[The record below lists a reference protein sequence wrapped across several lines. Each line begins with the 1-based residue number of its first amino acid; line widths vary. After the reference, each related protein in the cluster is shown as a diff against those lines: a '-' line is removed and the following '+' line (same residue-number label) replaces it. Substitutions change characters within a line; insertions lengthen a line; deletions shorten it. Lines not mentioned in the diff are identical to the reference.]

1 MSKKRFIWQRRLS
14 AGLSVLLCL
23 SMLPMAAL
31 AEEPDGSED
40 VPQKT
45 VVEKA
50 DTEIIENTTDNDA
63 VVEDAIV
70 ENTVVEND
78 AMESGD
84 DADVDAQDID
94 ALDIDALDIDAD
106 AVDVQT
112 VDVQAVNVQA
122 AAAEHA
128 HPICGSG
135 DTCTDP
141 NHASHK
147 IITDW
152 QPIGSESELW
162 ETKANGH
169 YYLTGNVVFDSD
181 WRCDK
186 SIVLCLNGYS
196 ITFKNKGQNIT
207 SDGIWLASDTNFTI
221 CDCSKN
227 QTGKITGSTC
237 NGVNVSGSKA
247 IFNMYGGKITGNSH
261 KGTNTDS
268 NAYGGGVRVMR
279 ECTFNM
285 YGGEI
290 SGNQSISSWSSYG
303 GGVCVEDK
311 GSIFNMYGGKI
322 TGNTAKNGNDV
333 ALYRYGRMCLSGAP
347 ILGDIYLVH
356 LDIDGIDVGEGGLAE
371 NTTYQINF
379 AGMESPDTVFH
390 CIGTMSEADAGHFPP
405 PSGAKYDQGNPW
417 SAWYNG
423 EQLFFV
429 RESAKHQG
437 GIHPICGDG
446 AACTAPDHAEN
457 HENIAWTPVEYIHTE
472 THGSEEWIEPGNYY
486 LTKDTTLVD
495 NADSRMIVVTG
506 NVKICLNGHTLK
518 YRPRTT
524 ETAGLCRI
532 YLRDDAS
539 FSICDCSKG
548 QTGKIVQISDGG
560 KSYSAL
566 FQCLRNSTLNLFGG
580 EISGGGSSKVPD
592 NTAYPGA
599 VKLYGGTFNM
609 YGGKITNCTANAQSV
624 IDVRSSGASGFDNGK
639 PSVPGVF
646 NMYGGEISGNQMTP
660 YTGQHNTAAIDAT
673 DNKINIYGGKICNNT
688 AVGNGNVAHGI
699 DVKGS
704 ELTISGG
711 EITGNSGYG
720 VWMTN
725 SEAETTL
732 SGGKITGNAKGN
744 LCFAFQRLSNYHSST
759 AVLDENMAPDTNI
772 GITVSPLEDNK
783 TPYTLSEACDTD
795 NSRFFHSDMAG
806 YAVIYDEESKTLQL
820 QKGTALTGTLEIN
833 GAAKFGQELAAT
845 LTGTNNTGTLTYKWY
860 RSGED
865 VPIAIDTDKYTLTA
879 DDIGRTITAMVKSS
893 KELGSMTAVTKV
905 VEKAD
910 GPAAPA
916 AFTLGFALNDDQKTF
931 TATIPEVKNAEYS
944 FDGKQYSAV
953 NTKTD
958 CAPNTEYTGYVR
970 IPETDTQ
977 KASAVTSSTQTAPK
991 LTVAAPV
998 FKPDGATSFRGTQ
1011 TVEIS
1016 CATPGA
1022 SIYYTTDGTTPTSTG
1037 TIYSGAISL
1046 TSTTTIKAIAVKADM
1061 NDSAVAEAT
1070 FTRRSSSGGGSSGGS
1085 SGGGSTSVPGYTVS
1099 ADKTENGAIAVSPKS
1114 ASKGDTV
1121 TITAAPG
1128 KDYELGGIKVI
1139 DQNGREVK
1147 LTDKGG
1153 GKYTFVMPAGK
1164 VTIKADFTAQTA
1176 DSIFADVPADA
1187 YYYEAVKWAADKG
1200 ITGGIGDSL
1209 FAPDQSCTRAQIV
1222 TFLWRAAGS
1231 PEPSALS
1238 DFTDVP
1244 SDKYYARA
1252 VAWAVEN
1259 GITNGTTDTAFSPDD
1274 ICTRAHGVTF
1284 LSRTAKANTASG
1296 NSSFA
1301 DVDANA
1307 YYASAVKWAVDNGI
1321 TNGISSSLFGPDS
1334 SCTRAQ
1340 IVTFIYRCMQ

>member
-1 MSKKRFIWQRRLS
+1 MSKKRTIRRRGLS

-23 SMLPMAAL
+23 SMLPMGAL

-40 VPQKT
+40 AARNT
-45 VVEKA
+45 IVEKA
-50 DTEIIENTTDNDA
+50 DTENIENTTDNDA
-63 VVEDAIV
+63 VVENVIV
-70 ENTVVEND
+70 KDTVVEND
-78 AMESGD
+78 AVASSD
-84 DADVDAQDID
+84 DADID
-94 ALDIDALDIDAD
+94 ALDIDVD
-106 AVDVQT
+106 AVDVQA
-112 VDVQAVNVQA
+112 VDVQAAV
-122 AAAEHA
+122 AEHA

-135 DTCTDP
+135 DACTDP
-141 NHASHK
+141 NHASHEV
-147 IITDW
+147 ITDW
-152 QPIGSESELW
+152 QPIGSESELRAAQ
-162 ETKANGH
+162 ANGH
-169 YYLTGNVVFDSD
+169 YYLTDNVVFDSD
-181 WRCDK
+181 WRCDT
-186 SIVLCLNGYS
+186 SIVLCLNGHS

-237 NGVNVSGSKA
+237 NGVDVYASTA
-247 IFNMYGGKITGNSH
+247 VFNMYGGKITGNNN
-261 KGTNTDS
+261 KTTDLS
-268 NAYGGGVRVMR
+268 AYGGGVRVRR
-279 ECTFNM
+279 EGTFNM

-290 SGNQSISSWSSYG
+290 SGNTCAGRYYSYG

-322 TGNTAKNGNDV
+322 TGNTAGNGNDV
-333 ALYRYGRMCLSGAP
+333 ALYGYGRMCLSGAP

-379 AGMESPDTVFH
+379 AGMESPDMVFH
-390 CIGTMSEADAGHFPP
+390 CIGTMSEADAGHFPA

-446 AACTAPDHAEN
+446 AACTAPDHAEK

-472 THGSEEWIEPGNYY
+472 THGDEEWIEPGNYY
-486 LTKDTTLVD
+486 LTKDTILA
-495 NADSRMIVVTG
+495 NSAYSRKIVVTG
-506 NVKICLNGHTLK
+506 DVKICLNGHTLK

-524 ETAGLCRI
+524 DTAGLYRI
-532 YLRDDAS
+532 YLRDGAS

-548 QTGKIVQISDGG
+548 QNGKIVQISDDG

-580 EISGGGSSKVPD
+580 EISGGGSSEVPT

-609 YGGKITNCTANAQSV
+609 YGGKITNCTTNAQSV
-624 IDVRSSGASGFDNGK
+624 IDVDSSSASGFYKGQPD
-639 PSVPGVF
+639 VPGTF

-660 YTGQHNTAAIDAT
+660 YQGQHNTAAIDAT
-673 DNKINIYGGKICNNT
+673 HSNVNIYGGKICNNT
-688 AVGNGNVAHGI
+688 AAGNGNVAHGI
-699 DVKGS
+699 DVIWS
-704 ELTISGG
+704 DLTISGG

-720 VWMTN
+720 VCMTDN
-725 SEAETTL
+725 EPKTIL
-732 SGGKITGNAKGN
+732 SGGKITGNTKGN
-744 LCFAFQRLSNYHSST
+744 FCFAFQRTSDYVSST
-759 AVLDENMAPDTNI
+759 AVLDKNMAPDTNI
-772 GITVSPLEDNK
+772 GITISPLEDNK
-783 TPYTLSEACDTD
+783 APYTLSEACDTD

-806 YAVIYDEESKTLQL
+806 YAVIYDKETKTLQL

-833 GAAKFGQELAAT
+833 GAAKFGQELTAT
-845 LTGTNNTGTLTYKWY
+845 LTDTNNSGTLTYKWY
-860 RSGED
+860 RSGENA
-865 VPIAIDTDKYTLTA
+865 PIATDTDKYTLTA

-893 KELGSMTAVTKV
+893 KELGSLTAVTKV

-910 GPAAPA
+910 SPAAPA
-916 AFTLGFALNDDQKTF
+916 AFTLGFALNEDEKTF

-1070 FTRRSSSGGGSSGGS
+1070 FTRRSSSGGGGISSAL
-1085 SGGGSTSVPGYTVS
+1085 GYAVS
-1099 ADKTENGAIAVSPKS
+1099 ADKTENGAITVSPKS
-1114 ASKGDTV
+1114 ASRGDTV
-1121 TITAAPG
+1121 TITVTPDKGYTLESLTVLDKDG
-1128 KDYELGGIKVI
+1128 KALA
-1139 DQNGREVK
+1139 

-1153 GKYTFVMPAGK
+1153 GRYTFTMPTGKITVKAVFMDDNTMLNFFTDVHVEDYYYDAVLWAAQEGVTGGTSDTLFAPNAGCTRAQA
-1164 VTIKADFTAQTA
+1164 VTFLWRAAGSPEPKTL
-1176 DSIFADVPADA
+1176 SSFADVPADA
-1187 YYYEAVKWAADKG
+1187 YYAKAVAWAVENGVAKG
-1200 ITGGIGDSL
+1200 VSETA
-1209 FAPDQSCTRAQIV
+1209 FAPDASCTRAQIV
-1222 TFLWRAAGS
+1222 TFLWRAQQS
-1231 PEPSALS
+1231 PASGGENP
-1238 DFTDVP
+1238 FTDVP
-1244 SDKYYARA
+1244 AAAYYYNA
-1252 VAWAVEN
+1252 VLWAVEN
-1259 GITNGTTDTAFSPDD
+1259 DVAKGVSETAFAPDD
-1274 ICTRAHGVTF
+1274 
-1284 LSRTAKANTASG
+1284 N
-1296 NSSFA
+1296 
-1301 DVDANA
+1301 
-1307 YYASAVKWAVDNGI
+1307 
-1321 TNGISSSLFGPDS
+1321 
-1334 SCTRAQ
+1334 CTRAQ
-1340 IVTFIYRCMQ
+1340 IVTMIYRCRK

>member
-23 SMLPMAAL
+23 SMLPVAAL

-40 VPQKT
+40 ALRNT
-45 VVEKA
+45 AVEKA
-50 DTEIIENTTDNDA
+50 DTEIIGNTTDNDA

-70 ENTVVEND
+70 EDTVVDSD
-78 AMESGD
+78 AV
-84 DADVDAQDID
+84 DVDAQDID
-94 ALDIDALDIDAD
+94 AN
-106 AVDVQT
+106 AVDAQV
-112 VDVQAVNVQA
+112 V
-122 AAAEHA
+122 AAEHA

-135 DTCTDP
+135 DACTDP
-141 NHASHK
+141 NHDSHEV
-147 IITDW
+147 ITDW
-152 QPIGSESELW
+152 KPIGSESDLW
-162 ETKANGH
+162 DTQANGH
-169 YYLTGNVVFDSD
+169 YYLTDNVVFDES
-181 WRCDK
+181 WRCDA
-186 SIVLCLNGYS
+186 SIVLCLNGHS
-196 ITFKNKGQNIT
+196 ITFEKKGQNST
-207 SDGIWLASDTNFTI
+207 LDGIWIASDTNFTI
-221 CDCSKN
+221 CDCSKK
-227 QTGKITGSTC
+227 QTGKITGSTR
-237 NGVNVSGSKA
+237 NGVDVYASTA
-247 IFNMYGGKITGNSH
+247 VFNMYGGKITGNNN
-261 KGTNTDS
+261 KTTDF
-268 NAYGGGVRVMR
+268 AYGGGVRVRR
-279 ECTFNM
+279 EGTFNM

-290 SGNQSISSWSSYG
+290 SGNTCNVGSYAYG

-322 TGNTAKNGNDV
+322 TGNTAKNGSDV

-390 CIGTMSEADAGHFPP
+390 CIGTMSKEDAGHFPA

-472 THGSEEWIEPGNYY
+472 THGTEEWIEPGNYY
-486 LTKDTTLVD
+486 LTKDTILA
-495 NADSRMIVVTG
+495 NSAYSRKIVVTG
-506 NVKICLNGHTLK
+506 DVKICLNGHTLK

-524 ETAGLCRI
+524 DTAGLCRI

-548 QTGKIVQISDGG
+548 QNGKIVQISDDG

-580 EISGGGSSKVPD
+580 EISGGGSSEVPD

-609 YGGKITNCTANAQSV
+609 YGGKITNCTTNAQSV
-624 IDVRSSGASGFDNGK
+624 IDVDSSSASGLYKGQPN
-639 PSVPGVF
+639 VPGVF
-646 NMYGGEISGNQMTP
+646 NMYGGEISGNKMTP
-660 YTGQHNTAAIDAT
+660 YKGQHNTAAIDAT
-673 DNKINIYGGKICNNT
+673 YNNVNIYVGKICNNT
-688 AVGNGNVAHGI
+688 AVGNDNVAHGI
-699 DVKGS
+699 DVIWS
-704 ELTISGG
+704 DLTISGG

-725 SEAETTL
+725 KTPATAL
-732 SGGKITGNAKGN
+732 SGGKITGNTKGN
-744 LCFAFQRLSNYHSST
+744 FCFAFQRTSGYVFST

-772 GITVSPLEDNK
+772 GITISPLETDK
-783 TPYTLSEACDTD
+783 APYTLSEACDTD

-806 YAVIYDEESKTLQL
+806 YAVVYDEESKTLQM

-833 GAAKFGQELAAT
+833 GAAKFGQELTTT
-845 LTGTNNTGTLTYKWY
+845 LTDTNNSGTLTYKWY
-860 RSGED
+860 RSGENA
-865 VPIAIDTDKYTLTA
+865 PIATDTDKYTLTA
-879 DDIGRTITAMVKSS
+879 DDIGKTITVIVKSS
-893 KELGSMTAVTKV
+893 AELGSVTAVTTV

-910 GPAAPA
+910 GPAAPD
-916 AFTLGFALNDDQKTF
+916 AFTLGFTLNEDEKTF
-931 TATIPEVKNAEYS
+931 TATIPEVENAEYS

-958 CAPNTEYTGYVR
+958 CTPSTEYTGYVR
-970 IPETDTQ
+970 IPATDTQ

-998 FKPDGATSFRGTQ
+998 FKPDGTTSFRGTQ

-1022 SIYYTTDGTTPTSTG
+1022 SIYYTTDGTMPTSNSTA
-1037 TIYSGAISL
+1037 YNGAISL
-1046 TSTTTIKAIAVKADM
+1046 TSTTTIQAIAVKADM
-1061 NDSAVAEAT
+1061 NDSAVAAVT
-1070 FTRRSSSGGGSSGGS
+1070 FTRRSSSGGG
-1085 SGGGSTSVPGYTVS
+1085 GGGDFSAPSYSVSVDDVKHGTV
-1099 ADKTENGAIAVSPKS
+1099 TVSPKS

-1121 TITAAPG
+1121 TITATPDKGYVLESLTVLDKDG
-1128 KDYELGGIKVI
+1128 KALE
-1139 DQNGREVK
+1139 
-1147 LTDKGG
+1147 LTDKGS
-1153 GKYTFVMPAGK
+1153 GKYTFTMPAGK
-1164 VTIKADFTAQTA
+1164 ITVKAVFMDDNTMLNFFT
-1176 DSIFADVPADA
+1176 DVHAED
-1187 YYYEAVKWAADKG
+1187 YYYDAVLWAAQKG
-1200 ITGGIGDSL
+1200 ITGGMSDTL
-1209 FAPDQSCTRAQIV
+1209 FAPNAACTRAQIV

-1231 PEPSALS
+1231 PKPKALS
-1238 DFTDVP
+1238 SFADVP
-1244 SDKYYARA
+1244 ADAYYAKA

-1259 GITNGTTDTAFSPDD
+1259 GITEGTSDTTFAPGT
-1274 ICTRAHGVTF
+1274 ICTRAQGAALLYRAAGSPAV
-1284 LSRTAKANTASG
+1284 SG
-1296 NSSFA
+1296 SAAFTDVPA
-1301 DVDANA
+1301 DA
-1307 YYASAVKWAVDNGI
+1307 YYADAAAWAEQKGI
-1321 TNGISSSLFGPDS
+1321 TGGIGNGLFGPHNN
-1334 SCTRAQ
+1334 CTRAQ
-1340 IVTFIYRCMQ
+1340 IVTFLYRMYQGK

>member
-1 MSKKRFIWQRRLS
+1 MSKKRTIRRRGLS

-40 VPQKT
+40 AARNT
-45 VVEKA
+45 IVEKA
-50 DTEIIENTTDNDA
+50 DTENIENTTDNDA
-63 VVEDAIV
+63 VVENVIV
-70 ENTVVEND
+70 KDTVVEND
-78 AMESGD
+78 AVASSD

-94 ALDIDALDIDAD
+94 VQNIDVDA
-106 AVDVQT
+106 

-122 AAAEHA
+122 AVAEHA

-135 DTCTDP
+135 DACTDP
-141 NHASHK
+141 NHASHEV
-147 IITDW
+147 ITDW
-152 QPIGSESELW
+152 LPISSESELSK
-162 ETKANGH
+162 TTANGH
-169 YYLTGNVVFDSD
+169 YYLTDNIVFNRY
-181 WRCDK
+181 WWCRN
-186 SIVLCLNGYS
+186 SIVLCLNGHS
-196 ITFKNKGQNIT
+196 IIFQKASTA
-207 SDGIWLASDTNFTI
+207 SDDGISIGSDTNFTI
-221 CDCSKN
+221 CDCSEN
-227 QTGKITGSTC
+227 QTGTITGSTQ
-237 NGVNVSGSKA
+237 NGVKVSGENS
-247 IFNMYGGKITGNSH
+247 IFNMYGGKITGNSNNA
-261 KGTNTDS
+261 GTDD
-268 NAYGGGVRVMR
+268 AYGGGVRVTYGS
-279 ECTFNM
+279 TFNM

-290 SGNQSISSWSSYG
+290 SGNQSISSWYSYG
-303 GGVCVEDK
+303 GGVYVDYK
-311 GSIFNMYGGKI
+311 DSIFNMYGGAV
-322 TGNTAKNGNDV
+322 TGNTAKTGGGIAVRDNATVTIG
-333 ALYRYGRMCLSGAP
+333 GAP
-347 ILGDIYLVH
+347 IIRDNIGTGTIIPAPDIY
-356 LDIDGIDVGEGGLAE
+356 ITGSCFNANGLTGD
-371 NTTYQINF
+371 NKYQI
-379 AGMESPDTVFH
+379 TVEEMNSTDRRGV
-390 CIGTMSEADAGHFPP
+390 CVGTMSEEDSTHFIATKH
-405 PSGAKYDQGNPW
+405 SELDENDPW
-417 SAWYNG
+417 IPWYNG

-446 AACTAPDHAEN
+446 ADCTAPDHVAK
-457 HENIAWTPVEYIHTE
+457 HKNIAWTPVEYIHAE
-472 THGSEEWIEPGNYY
+472 PRDGKLWIEPGNYY
-486 LTKDTTLVD
+486 LTKDTILVD
-495 NADSRMIVVTG
+495 NAYSKKVIVTG
-506 NVKICLNGHTLK
+506 DVKICLNGHTLK

-580 EISGGGSSKVPD
+580 EISGGGSSKVLD

-624 IDVRSSGASGFDNGK
+624 IDVDSSSASGLYKGHPN
-639 PSVPGVF
+639 VPGVF

-673 DNKINIYGGKICNNT
+673 RNKVNIYGGKICNNT
-688 AVGNGNVAHGI
+688 AVGNGNVAHGV
-699 DVKGS
+699 DVIWS
-704 ELTISGG
+704 DLTISGG

-725 SEAETTL
+725 KTPATAL
-732 SGGKITGNAKGN
+732 SGGKITGNTKGN
-744 LCFAFQRLSNYHSST
+744 FCFAFQRTSGYVSST

-772 GITVSPLEDNK
+772 GITISPLETDK
-783 TPYTLSEACDTD
+783 ASYTLSEACDTD

-833 GAAKFGQELAAT
+833 GAAKFGQELTAA

-865 VPIAIDTDKYTLTA
+865 VPIATDTDKYTLTA

-905 VEKAD
+905 VEKAN

-1070 FTRRSSSGGGSSGGS
+1070 FTRRSSFGGGGGGGGGGSVSIPDTKIPTGIYEHG
-1085 SGGGSTSVPGYTVS
+1085 TVTVS
-1099 ADKTENGAIAVSPKS
+1099 PES

-1121 TITAAPG
+1121 TITATPDKGYTLESLTVLDKDG
-1128 KDYELGGIKVI
+1128 KALA
-1139 DQNGREVK
+1139 

-1153 GKYTFVMPAGK
+1153 GRYTFTMPAGEITVK
-1164 VTIKADFTAQTA
+1164 AVFMDDNTMLNFFTDVHAEDYYYDAVLWAAQEGVTGGTSDTLFAPNAGCTRAQAVTFLWRAAGSPEPKSADLPFT
-1176 DSIFADVPADA
+1176 DVPADA
-1187 YYYEAVKWAADKG
+1187 YYAKAVAWAVENGVAKG
-1200 ITGGIGDSL
+1200 VSETA
-1209 FAPDQSCTRAQIV
+1209 FAPDAGCTRAQIV
-1222 TFLWRAAGS
+1222 TFLWRAQQS
-1231 PEPSALS
+1231 PASGGENPFA
-1238 DFTDVP
+1238 DVP
-1244 SDKYYARA
+1244 ADAYYYNA
-1252 VAWAVEN
+1252 VLWAVEN
-1259 GITNGTTDTAFSPDD
+1259 GAAKGVSETAFAP
-1274 ICTRAHGVTF
+1274 
-1284 LSRTAKANTASG
+1284 N
-1296 NSSFA
+1296 
-1301 DVDANA
+1301 
-1307 YYASAVKWAVDNGI
+1307 DN
-1321 TNGISSSLFGPDS
+1321 
-1334 SCTRAQ
+1334 CTRAQ
-1340 IVTFIYRCMQ
+1340 IVTLIYRCRK

>member
-1 MSKKRFIWQRRLS
+1 MNKKRTIRRRGLS

-23 SMLPMAAL
+23 SMLPMGAL

-40 VPQKT
+40 AARNT
-45 VVEKA
+45 IVEKA
-50 DTEIIENTTDNDA
+50 DTENIENTTDNNA
-63 VVEDAIV
+63 VIEDVIVED
-70 ENTVVEND
+70 TVVESD
-78 AMESGD
+78 AVESSD
-84 DADVDAQDID
+84 DADVN
-94 ALDIDALDIDAD
+94 ALDSDAD
-106 AVDVQT
+106 AVDVQA
-112 VDVQAVNVQA
+112 AV
-122 AAAEHA
+122 AEHA

-135 DTCTDP
+135 DACTDP
-141 NHASHK
+141 NHASHE

-152 QPIGSESELW
+152 KPIGSESELRAAQ
-162 ETKANGH
+162 ANGH
-169 YYLTGNVVFDSD
+169 YYLTANIIFNRY
-181 WRCDK
+181 WRCSN
-186 SIVLCLNGYS
+186 SIVLCLNGHS
-196 ITFKNKGQNIT
+196 ITFQKAST
-207 SDGIWLASDTNFTI
+207 ASDDGISIGSNTNFTI
-221 CDCSKN
+221 CDCSEN
-227 QTGKITGSTC
+227 QTGTITGSTQ
-237 NGVNVSGSKA
+237 NGVKVSGGNS
-247 IFNMYGGKITGNSH
+247 IFNMYGGKITGNRNDAG
-261 KGTNTDS
+261 KED
-268 NAYGGGVRVMR
+268 AYGGGVRVTYGS
-279 ECTFNM
+279 TFNM

-290 SGNQSISSWSSYG
+290 SGNQSISSWYSYG

-322 TGNTAKNGNDV
+322 TGNTAKNGSDV

-390 CIGTMSEADAGHFPP
+390 CIGTMSKENAGHFPP
-405 PSGAKYDQGNPW
+405 PSGAKYDHGNPW

-423 EQLFFV
+423 EHLFFV

-472 THGSEEWIEPGNYY
+472 THGDEEWIEPGNYY
-486 LTKDTTLVD
+486 LTKDTILA
-495 NADSRMIVVTG
+495 NSAYSRKIVVTG
-506 NVKICLNGHTLK
+506 DVKICLNGHTLK

-524 ETAGLCRI
+524 DTAGLYRI

-548 QTGKIVQISDGG
+548 QNGKIVQISDDG

-624 IDVRSSGASGFDNGK
+624 IDVDSASASGLYKGQPN
-639 PSVPGVF
+639 VPGVF
-646 NMYGGEISGNQMTP
+646 NMYGGEISGNKMTP
-660 YTGQHNTAAIDAT
+660 YKGQHNTAAIDAT
-673 DNKINIYGGKICNNT
+673 YNNVNIYGGKICNNT
-688 AVGNGNVAHGI
+688 AVGNDNVAHGI
-699 DVKGS
+699 DVIWS
-704 ELTISGG
+704 NLTIGGG

-725 SEAETTL
+725 KTPATAL
-732 SGGKITGNAKGN
+732 SGGKITGNTKGN
-744 LCFAFQRLSNYHSST
+744 FCFAFQRTSGYVSST

-772 GITVSPLEDNK
+772 GITISPLETDK
-783 TPYTLSEACDTD
+783 ASYTLSEACDTD
-795 NSRFFHSDMAG
+795 NSRFFYSDMAG
-806 YAVIYDEESKTLQL
+806 YAVVYDEKSKTLQL

-833 GAAKFGQELAAT
+833 GAAKFGQELT
-845 LTGTNNTGTLTYKWY
+845 VMLSGTNNSGTLTYKWY
-860 RSGED
+860 RSGENA
-865 VPIAIDTDKYTLTA
+865 PIATDTDKYTLTA
-879 DDIGRTITAMVKSS
+879 VDIGKTITVIVKSS
-893 KELGSMTAVTKV
+893 AELGSVTAVTTV

-916 AFTLGFALNDDQKTF
+916 AFTLGFTLNEDEKTF
-931 TATIPEVKNAEYS
+931 TATIPEVENAEYS

-970 IPETDTQ
+970 IPGTDTQ

-1011 TVEIS
+1011 MVEIY

-1070 FTRRSSSGGGSSGGS
+1070 FTRRSSSGGGGGGG
-1085 SGGGSTSVPGYTVS
+1085 GGGSVSIPDTKIPTGIYEHGTV
-1099 ADKTENGAIAVSPKS
+1099 TVSPKS

-1121 TITAAPG
+1121 TITATPDKGYTLESLTVLDKDG
-1128 KDYELGGIKVI
+1128 KALA
-1139 DQNGREVK
+1139 

-1153 GKYTFVMPAGK
+1153 GRYTFVMPAGK
-1164 VTIKADFTAQTA
+1164 ITVKAVFMDDNTMLNFFT
-1176 DSIFADVPADA
+1176 DVHAED
-1187 YYYEAVKWAADKG
+1187 YYYDAVLWAAQKG
-1200 ITGGIGDSL
+1200 ITGGMSDTL
-1209 FAPDQSCTRAQIV
+1209 FAPNAACTRAQIV

-1231 PEPSALS
+1231 PEPKQLS
-1238 DFTDVP
+1238 TFGDVP
-1244 SDKYYARA
+1244 ADAYYAKA

-1259 GITNGTTDTAFSPDD
+1259 GITDGTSDTTFAPGT

-1284 LSRTAKANTASG
+1284 LSRAAKANTTSG
-1296 NSSFA
+1296 NSNFA

-1340 IVTFIYRCMQ
+1340 IVTFLYRMYQGK

>member
-1 MSKKRFIWQRRLS
+1 MSKKQMIRRRGLS

-23 SMLPMAAL
+23 SMLPVAAL

-40 VPQKT
+40 ALRNT
-45 VVEKA
+45 AVEKV

-70 ENTVVEND
+70 EDTVVDSD
-78 AMESGD
+78 AV
-84 DADVDAQDID
+84 DVDAQDID
-94 ALDIDALDIDAD
+94 AD
-106 AVDVQT
+106 AVDA
-112 VDVQAVNVQA
+112 QAV
-122 AAAEHA
+122 AAEHA

-135 DTCTDP
+135 DACTDP
-141 NHASHK
+141 NHDSHEV
-147 IITDW
+147 ITDW
-152 QPIGSESELW
+152 KPIGSESDLW
-162 ETKANGH
+162 DTQANGH
-169 YYLTGNVVFDSD
+169 YYLTDNVVFDES
-181 WRCDK
+181 WRCDA
-186 SIVLCLNGYS
+186 SIVLCLNGHS
-196 ITFKNKGQNIT
+196 ITFEKKGQNST
-207 SDGIWLASDTNFTI
+207 LDGIWIASDTNFTI
-221 CDCSKN
+221 CDCSKK
-227 QTGKITGSTC
+227 QTGKITGSTR
-237 NGVNVSGSKA
+237 NGVDVYASTA
-247 IFNMYGGKITGNSH
+247 VFNMYGGKITGNNN
-261 KGTNTDS
+261 KTTDF
-268 NAYGGGVRVMR
+268 AYGGGVRVRR
-279 ECTFNM
+279 EGTFNM

-290 SGNQSISSWSSYG
+290 SGNTCNVGSYAYG

-322 TGNTAKNGNDV
+322 TGNTAKNGSDV

-390 CIGTMSEADAGHFPP
+390 CIGTMSKEDAGHFPA

-472 THGSEEWIEPGNYY
+472 THGTEEWIEPGNYY
-486 LTKDTTLVD
+486 LTKDTILA
-495 NADSRMIVVTG
+495 NSAYSRKIVVTG
-506 NVKICLNGHTLK
+506 DVKICLNGHTLK

-524 ETAGLCRI
+524 DTAGLCRI

-548 QTGKIVQISDGG
+548 QNGKIVQISDDG

-580 EISGGGSSKVPD
+580 EISGGGSSEVPD

-609 YGGKITNCTANAQSV
+609 YGGKITNCTTNAQSV
-624 IDVRSSGASGFDNGK
+624 IDVDSSSASGLYKGQPN
-639 PSVPGVF
+639 VPGVF
-646 NMYGGEISGNQMTP
+646 NMYGGEISGNKMTP
-660 YTGQHNTAAIDAT
+660 YKGQHNTAAIDAT
-673 DNKINIYGGKICNNT
+673 YNNVNIYGGKICNNT
-688 AVGNGNVAHGI
+688 AVGNDNVAHGI
-699 DVKGS
+699 DVIWS
-704 ELTISGG
+704 DLTISGG

-725 SEAETTL
+725 KTPATAL
-732 SGGKITGNAKGN
+732 SGGKITGNTKGN
-744 LCFAFQRLSNYHSST
+744 FCFAFQRTSGYVFST

-772 GITVSPLEDNK
+772 GITISPLETDK
-783 TPYTLSEACDTD
+783 APYTLSEACDTD

-806 YAVIYDEESKTLQL
+806 YAVVYDEESKTLQM

-833 GAAKFGQELAAT
+833 GAAKFGQELTAT
-845 LTGTNNTGTLTYKWY
+845 LTDTNNSGTLTYKWY
-860 RSGED
+860 RSGENA
-865 VPIAIDTDKYTLTA
+865 PIATDTDKYTLTA
-879 DDIGRTITAMVKSS
+879 DDIGKTITVVVKSS
-893 KELGSMTAVTKV
+893 AELGSMTAVTKV

-916 AFTLGFALNDDQKTF
+916 AFTLGFALNEDQKTF
-931 TATIPEVKNAEYS
+931 TATIPEVENAEYS

-970 IPETDTQ
+970 IPGTDTQ

-991 LTVAAPV
+991 LTVVAPV
-998 FKPDGATSFRGTQ
+998 FKPDGTTSFRGTQ

-1022 SIYYTTDGTTPTSTG
+1022 SIYYTTDGTMPTSSG
-1037 TIYSGAISL
+1037 TAYSGAISL

-1061 NDSAVAEAT
+1061 NDSAVAAVT
-1070 FTRRSSSGGGSSGGS
+1070 FTRRSSSGGG
-1085 SGGGSTSVPGYTVS
+1085 GGGGFSAPSYSVSV
-1099 ADKTENGAIAVSPKS
+1099 DDVKHGAVTVSPKS
-1114 ASKGDTV
+1114 ASKGDSV
-1121 TITAAPG
+1121 TITAAPNKG
-1128 KDYELGGIKVI
+1128 YELSGIKVI

-1147 LTDKGG
+1147 LTDKGS
-1153 GKYTFVMPAGK
+1153 GKYTFTMPVGK
-1164 VTIKADFTAQTA
+1164 VTIKADFTAQTV
-1176 DSIFADVPADA
+1176 DSVFADVSADA

-1209 FAPDQSCTRAQIV
+1209 FAPNQSCTRAQIV

-1231 PEPSALS
+1231 PEPKQLS
-1238 DFTDVP
+1238 TFGDVP
-1244 SDKYYARA
+1244 ADAYYAKA

-1259 GITNGTTDTAFSPDD
+1259 GITDGTSDTTFAPGT
-1274 ICTRAHGVTF
+1274 ICTRAQGAALLYRAAGSPAV
-1284 LSRTAKANTASG
+1284 SG
-1296 NSSFA
+1296 SAAFTDVPA
-1301 DVDANA
+1301 DA
-1307 YYASAVKWAVDNGI
+1307 YYADAAAWAEQKGI
-1321 TNGISSSLFGPDS
+1321 TGGIGNGLFGPHNN
-1334 SCTRAQ
+1334 CTRAQ
-1340 IVTFIYRCMQ
+1340 IVTFLYRMYQGK

>member
-1 MSKKRFIWQRRLS
+1 MSKKRTIRRRGLS

-23 SMLPMAAL
+23 SMLPMGAL

-40 VPQKT
+40 AARNT
-45 VVEKA
+45 IVEKA
-50 DTEIIENTTDNDA
+50 DTENIENTTDNDA
-63 VVEDAIV
+63 VVENVIV
-70 ENTVVEND
+70 KDTVVEND
-78 AMESGD
+78 AVASSD
-84 DADVDAQDID
+84 DADID
-94 ALDIDALDIDAD
+94 ALDIDVD
-106 AVDVQT
+106 AVDVQA
-112 VDVQAVNVQA
+112 VDVQAAV
-122 AAAEHA
+122 AEHA

-135 DTCTDP
+135 DACTDP
-141 NHASHK
+141 NHASHEV
-147 IITDW
+147 ITDW
-152 QPIGSESELW
+152 QPIGSESELRAAQ
-162 ETKANGH
+162 ANGH
-169 YYLTGNVVFDSD
+169 YYLTDNVVFDSD
-181 WRCDK
+181 WRCDT
-186 SIVLCLNGYS
+186 SIVLCLNGHS

-237 NGVNVSGSKA
+237 NGVDVYASTA
-247 IFNMYGGKITGNSH
+247 VFNMYGGKITGNNN
-261 KGTNTDS
+261 KTTDLS
-268 NAYGGGVRVMR
+268 AYGGGVRVRR
-279 ECTFNM
+279 EGTFNM

-290 SGNQSISSWSSYG
+290 SGNTCAGRYYSYG

-322 TGNTAKNGNDV
+322 TGNTAGNGNDV
-333 ALYRYGRMCLSGAP
+333 ALYGYGRMCLSGAP

-379 AGMESPDTVFH
+379 AGMESPDMVFH
-390 CIGTMSEADAGHFPP
+390 CIGTMSEADAGHFPA

-446 AACTAPDHAEN
+446 AACTAPDHAEK

-472 THGSEEWIEPGNYY
+472 THGDEEWIEPGNYY
-486 LTKDTTLVD
+486 LTKDTILA
-495 NADSRMIVVTG
+495 NSAYSRKIVVTG
-506 NVKICLNGHTLK
+506 DVKICLNGHTLK

-524 ETAGLCRI
+524 DTAGLYRI
-532 YLRDDAS
+532 YLRDGAS

-548 QTGKIVQISDGG
+548 QNGKIVQISDDG

-580 EISGGGSSKVPD
+580 EISGGGSSEVPT

-609 YGGKITNCTANAQSV
+609 YGGKITNCTTNAQSV
-624 IDVRSSGASGFDNGK
+624 IDVDSSSASGFYKGQPD
-639 PSVPGVF
+639 VPGTF

-660 YTGQHNTAAIDAT
+660 YQGQHNTAAIDAT
-673 DNKINIYGGKICNNT
+673 HSNVNIYGGKICNNT
-688 AVGNGNVAHGI
+688 AAGNGNVAHGI
-699 DVKGS
+699 DVIWS
-704 ELTISGG
+704 DLTISGG

-720 VWMTN
+720 VCMTDN
-725 SEAETTL
+725 EPKTIL
-732 SGGKITGNAKGN
+732 SGGKITGNTKGN
-744 LCFAFQRLSNYHSST
+744 FCFAFQRTSDYVSST
-759 AVLDENMAPDTNI
+759 AVLDKNMAPDTNI
-772 GITVSPLEDNK
+772 GITISPLEDNK
-783 TPYTLSEACDTD
+783 APYTLSEACDTD

-806 YAVIYDEESKTLQL
+806 YAVIYDKETKTLQL

-833 GAAKFGQELAAT
+833 GAAKFGQELTAT
-845 LTGTNNTGTLTYKWY
+845 LTDTNNSGTLTYKWY
-860 RSGED
+860 RSGENA
-865 VPIAIDTDKYTLTA
+865 PIATDTDKYTLTA

-893 KELGSMTAVTKV
+893 KELGSVTAVTKV

-910 GPAAPA
+910 SPAAPA
-916 AFTLGFALNDDQKTF
+916 AFTLGFALNEDEKTF

-1070 FTRRSSSGGGSSGGS
+1070 FTRRSSSGGGGISSAL
-1085 SGGGSTSVPGYTVS
+1085 GYAVS
-1099 ADKTENGAIAVSPKS
+1099 ADKTENGAITVSPKS
-1114 ASKGDTV
+1114 ASRGDTV
-1121 TITAAPG
+1121 TITVTPDKGYTLESLTVLDKDG
-1128 KDYELGGIKVI
+1128 KALA
-1139 DQNGREVK
+1139 

-1153 GKYTFVMPAGK
+1153 GRYTFVMPAGK
-1164 VTIKADFTAQTA
+1164 ITVKAVFMDDNTMLNFFTDVHAEDYYYDAVLWAAQEGVTGGTSDTLFAPNAGCTRAQAVTFLWRA
-1176 DSIFADVPADA
+1176 AGSPEPKTLSSFADVPADA
-1187 YYYEAVKWAADKG
+1187 YYAKAVAWAVENGVAKG
-1200 ITGGIGDSL
+1200 VSETA
-1209 FAPDQSCTRAQIV
+1209 FAPDASCTRAQIV
-1222 TFLWRAAGS
+1222 TFLWRAQQS
-1231 PEPSALS
+1231 PASGGENPFADVSA
-1238 DFTDVP
+1238 DA
-1244 SDKYYARA
+1244 YYYNA
-1252 VAWAVEN
+1252 VLWAVEN
-1259 GITNGTTDTAFSPDD
+1259 DVAKGVSETAFAP
-1274 ICTRAHGVTF
+1274 
-1284 LSRTAKANTASG
+1284 N
-1296 NSSFA
+1296 
-1301 DVDANA
+1301 
-1307 YYASAVKWAVDNGI
+1307 DN
-1321 TNGISSSLFGPDS
+1321 
-1334 SCTRAQ
+1334 CTRAQ
-1340 IVTFIYRCMQ
+1340 IVTMIYRCRK

>member
-1 MSKKRFIWQRRLS
+1 MNKKRTIRRRGLS

-23 SMLPMAAL
+23 SMLPMGAL

-40 VPQKT
+40 AARNT
-45 VVEKA
+45 IVEKA
-50 DTEIIENTTDNDA
+50 DTENIENTTDNNA
-63 VVEDAIV
+63 VIEDVIVED
-70 ENTVVEND
+70 TVVESD
-78 AMESGD
+78 AVESSD
-84 DADVDAQDID
+84 DADVN
-94 ALDIDALDIDAD
+94 ALDSDAD
-106 AVDVQT
+106 AVDVQA
-112 VDVQAVNVQA
+112 AV
-122 AAAEHA
+122 AEHA

-135 DTCTDP
+135 DACTDP
-141 NHASHK
+141 NHASHE

-152 QPIGSESELW
+152 KPIGSESELRAAQ
-162 ETKANGH
+162 ANGH
-169 YYLTGNVVFDSD
+169 YYLTANIIFNRY
-181 WRCDK
+181 WRCSN
-186 SIVLCLNGYS
+186 SIVLCLNGHS
-196 ITFKNKGQNIT
+196 ITFQKAST
-207 SDGIWLASDTNFTI
+207 ASDDGISIGSNTNFTI
-221 CDCSKN
+221 CDCSEN
-227 QTGKITGSTC
+227 QTGTITGSTQ
-237 NGVNVSGSKA
+237 NGVKVSGGNS
-247 IFNMYGGKITGNSH
+247 IFNMYGGKITGNRNDAG
-261 KGTNTDS
+261 KED
-268 NAYGGGVRVMR
+268 AYGGGVRVTYGS
-279 ECTFNM
+279 TFNM

-290 SGNQSISSWSSYG
+290 SGNQSISSWYSYG

-322 TGNTAKNGNDV
+322 TGNTAKNGSDV

-390 CIGTMSEADAGHFPP
+390 CIGTMSKENAGHFPP
-405 PSGAKYDQGNPW
+405 PSGAKYDHGNPW

-423 EQLFFV
+423 EHLFFV

-472 THGSEEWIEPGNYY
+472 THGDEEWIEPGNYY
-486 LTKDTTLVD
+486 LTKDTILA
-495 NADSRMIVVTG
+495 NSAYSRKIVVTG
-506 NVKICLNGHTLK
+506 DVKICLNGHTLK

-524 ETAGLCRI
+524 DTAGLYRI

-548 QTGKIVQISDGG
+548 QNGKIVQISDDG

-624 IDVRSSGASGFDNGK
+624 IDVDSASASGLYKGQPN
-639 PSVPGVF
+639 VPGVF
-646 NMYGGEISGNQMTP
+646 NMYGGEISGNKMTP
-660 YTGQHNTAAIDAT
+660 YKGQHNTAAIDAT
-673 DNKINIYGGKICNNT
+673 YNNVNIYGGKICNNT
-688 AVGNGNVAHGI
+688 AVGNDNVAHGI
-699 DVKGS
+699 DVIWS
-704 ELTISGG
+704 NLTIGGG

-725 SEAETTL
+725 KTPATAL
-732 SGGKITGNAKGN
+732 SGGKITGNTKGN
-744 LCFAFQRLSNYHSST
+744 FCFAFQRTSGYVSST

-772 GITVSPLEDNK
+772 GITISPLETDK
-783 TPYTLSEACDTD
+783 ASYTLSEACDTD
-795 NSRFFHSDMAG
+795 NSRFFYSDMAG
-806 YAVIYDEESKTLQL
+806 YAVVYDEKSKTLQL

-833 GAAKFGQELAAT
+833 GAAKFGQELT
-845 LTGTNNTGTLTYKWY
+845 VMLSGTNNSGTLTYKWY
-860 RSGED
+860 RSGENA
-865 VPIAIDTDKYTLTA
+865 PIATDTDKYTLTA
-879 DDIGRTITAMVKSS
+879 VDIGKTITVIVKSS
-893 KELGSMTAVTKV
+893 AELGSVTAVTTV

-916 AFTLGFALNDDQKTF
+916 AFTLGVTLNEDEKTF
-931 TATIPEVKNAEYS
+931 TATIPEVENAEYS

-970 IPETDTQ
+970 IPGTDTQ

-1011 TVEIS
+1011 MVEIY

-1070 FTRRSSSGGGSSGGS
+1070 FTRRSSSGGGGGGG
-1085 SGGGSTSVPGYTVS
+1085 GGGSVSIPDTKIPTGIYEHGTV
-1099 ADKTENGAIAVSPKS
+1099 TVSPKS

-1121 TITAAPG
+1121 TITATPDKGYTLESLTVLDKDG
-1128 KDYELGGIKVI
+1128 KALA
-1139 DQNGREVK
+1139 

-1153 GKYTFVMPAGK
+1153 GRYTFVMPAGK
-1164 VTIKADFTAQTA
+1164 ITVKAVFMDDNTMLNFFTDVHAEDYYYDAVLWAAQEGVTGGTSDTLFAPNAGCTRAQAVTFLWRAAGSPEPKSADLPFT
-1176 DSIFADVPADA
+1176 DVPADA
-1187 YYYEAVKWAADKG
+1187 YYAKAVAWAVENDVAKG
-1200 ITGGIGDSL
+1200 VSETA
-1209 FAPDQSCTRAQIV
+1209 FAPDTSCTRAQIV
-1222 TFLWRAAGS
+1222 TFLWRAQQS
-1231 PEPSALS
+1231 PASGGENPFA
-1238 DFTDVP
+1238 DVP
-1244 SDKYYARA
+1244 AAAYYYNA
-1252 VAWAVEN
+1252 VLWAVEN
-1259 GITNGTTDTAFSPDD
+1259 DVAKGVSETAFAP
-1274 ICTRAHGVTF
+1274 
-1284 LSRTAKANTASG
+1284 N
-1296 NSSFA
+1296 
-1301 DVDANA
+1301 
-1307 YYASAVKWAVDNGI
+1307 DN
-1321 TNGISSSLFGPDS
+1321 
-1334 SCTRAQ
+1334 CTRAQ
-1340 IVTFIYRCMQ
+1340 IVTLIYRCKK

>member
-23 SMLPMAAL
+23 SMLPVAAL

-40 VPQKT
+40 ALRNT
-45 VVEKA
+45 AVEKA
-50 DTEIIENTTDNDA
+50 DTEIIGNTTDNDA

-70 ENTVVEND
+70 EDTVVDSD
-78 AMESGD
+78 AV
-84 DADVDAQDID
+84 DVDAQDID
-94 ALDIDALDIDAD
+94 AD
-106 AVDVQT
+106 AVDA
-112 VDVQAVNVQA
+112 QAV
-122 AAAEHA
+122 AAEHA

-135 DTCTDP
+135 DACTDP
-141 NHASHK
+141 NHDSHEV
-147 IITDW
+147 ITDW
-152 QPIGSESELW
+152 KPIGSESDLW
-162 ETKANGH
+162 DTQANGH
-169 YYLTGNVVFDSD
+169 YYLTDNVVFDES
-181 WRCDK
+181 WRCDA
-186 SIVLCLNGYS
+186 SIVLCLNGHS
-196 ITFKNKGQNIT
+196 ITFEKKGQNST
-207 SDGIWLASDTNFTI
+207 LDGIWIASDTNFTI
-221 CDCSKN
+221 CDCSKK
-227 QTGKITGSTC
+227 QTGKITGSTR
-237 NGVNVSGSKA
+237 NGVDVYASTA
-247 IFNMYGGKITGNSH
+247 VFNMYGGKITGNNN
-261 KGTNTDS
+261 KTTDF
-268 NAYGGGVRVMR
+268 AYGGGVRVRR
-279 ECTFNM
+279 EGTFNM

-290 SGNQSISSWSSYG
+290 SGNTCNVGSYAYG

-322 TGNTAKNGNDV
+322 TGNTAKNGSDV

-390 CIGTMSEADAGHFPP
+390 CIGTMSKEDAGHFPA

-472 THGSEEWIEPGNYY
+472 THGTEEWIEPGNYY
-486 LTKDTTLVD
+486 LTKDTILA
-495 NADSRMIVVTG
+495 NSAYSRKIVVTG
-506 NVKICLNGHTLK
+506 DVKICLNGHTLK

-524 ETAGLCRI
+524 DTAGLCRI

-548 QTGKIVQISDGG
+548 QNGKIVQISDDG

-580 EISGGGSSKVPD
+580 EISGGGSSEVPD

-609 YGGKITNCTANAQSV
+609 YGGKITNCTTNAQSV
-624 IDVRSSGASGFDNGK
+624 IDVDSSSASGLYKGQPN
-639 PSVPGVF
+639 VPGVF
-646 NMYGGEISGNQMTP
+646 NMYGGEISGNKMTP
-660 YTGQHNTAAIDAT
+660 YKGQHNTAAIDAT
-673 DNKINIYGGKICNNT
+673 YNNVNIYGGKICNNT
-688 AVGNGNVAHGI
+688 AVGNDNVAHGI
-699 DVKGS
+699 DVIWS
-704 ELTISGG
+704 DLTISGG

-725 SEAETTL
+725 KTPATAL
-732 SGGKITGNAKGN
+732 SGGKITGNTKGN
-744 LCFAFQRLSNYHSST
+744 FCFAFQRTSGYVFST

-772 GITVSPLEDNK
+772 GITISPLETDK
-783 TPYTLSEACDTD
+783 APYTLSEACDTD

-806 YAVIYDEESKTLQL
+806 YAVVYDEESKTLQI

-833 GAAKFGQELAAT
+833 GAAKFGQELTTT
-845 LTGTNNTGTLTYKWY
+845 LTDTNNSGTLTYKWY
-860 RSGED
+860 RSGENA
-865 VPIAIDTDKYTLTA
+865 PIATDTDKYTLTA
-879 DDIGRTITAMVKSS
+879 DDIGKTITVIVKSS
-893 KELGSMTAVTKV
+893 AELGSVTAVTTV

-910 GPAAPA
+910 GPAAPD
-916 AFTLGFALNDDQKTF
+916 AFTLGFTLNEDEKTF
-931 TATIPEVKNAEYS
+931 TATIPEVENAEYS

-958 CAPNTEYTGYVR
+958 CTPSTEYTGYVR
-970 IPETDTQ
+970 IPATDTQ

-998 FKPDGATSFRGTQ
+998 FKPDGTTSFRGTQ

-1022 SIYYTTDGTTPTSTG
+1022 SIYYTTDGTMPTSNSTA
-1037 TIYSGAISL
+1037 YNGAISL
-1046 TSTTTIKAIAVKADM
+1046 TSTTTIQAIAVKADM
-1061 NDSAVAEAT
+1061 NDSAVAAVT
-1070 FTRRSSSGGGSSGGS
+1070 FTRRSSSGGG
-1085 SGGGSTSVPGYTVS
+1085 GGGDFSAPSYSVSVDDVKHGTV
-1099 ADKTENGAIAVSPKS
+1099 TVSPKS
-1114 ASKGDTV
+1114 ASKGNTV
-1121 TITAAPG
+1121 TITVTPDKGYVLESLTVLDKDG
-1128 KDYELGGIKVI
+1128 KALE
-1139 DQNGREVK
+1139 
-1147 LTDKGG
+1147 LTDKGS
-1153 GKYTFVMPAGK
+1153 GKYTFTMPAGK
-1164 VTIKADFTAQTA
+1164 ITVKAVFMDDNTMLNFFT
-1176 DSIFADVPADA
+1176 DVHAED
-1187 YYYEAVKWAADKG
+1187 YYYDAVLWAAQKG
-1200 ITGGIGDSL
+1200 ITGGMSDTL
-1209 FAPDQSCTRAQIV
+1209 FAPNAACTRAQIV

-1231 PEPSALS
+1231 PEPKQLS
-1238 DFTDVP
+1238 TFGDVP
-1244 SDKYYARA
+1244 ADAYYAKA

-1259 GITNGTTDTAFSPDD
+1259 GITDGTSDTTFAPGT

-1284 LSRTAKANTASG
+1284 LSRAAGSPAVSG
-1296 NSSFA
+1296 SAAFTDVPA
-1301 DVDANA
+1301 DA
-1307 YYASAVKWAVDNGI
+1307 YYADAAAWAEQKGI
-1321 TNGISSSLFGPDS
+1321 TGGIGNGLFGPHNN
-1334 SCTRAQ
+1334 CTRAQ
-1340 IVTFIYRCMQ
+1340 IVTFLYRMYQGK

>member
-1 MSKKRFIWQRRLS
+1 MSKKRTIRRRGLS

-23 SMLPMAAL
+23 SMLPMGAL

-40 VPQKT
+40 AARNT
-45 VVEKA
+45 IVEKA
-50 DTEIIENTTDNDA
+50 DTENIENTTDNDA
-63 VVEDAIV
+63 VVENVIV
-70 ENTVVEND
+70 KDTVVEND
-78 AMESGD
+78 AVASSD
-84 DADVDAQDID
+84 DADID
-94 ALDIDALDIDAD
+94 ALDIDVD
-106 AVDVQT
+106 AVDVQA
-112 VDVQAVNVQA
+112 VDVQAAV
-122 AAAEHA
+122 AEHA

-135 DTCTDP
+135 DACTDP
-141 NHASHK
+141 NHASHEV
-147 IITDW
+147 ITDW
-152 QPIGSESELW
+152 QPIGSESELRAAQ
-162 ETKANGH
+162 ANGH
-169 YYLTGNVVFDSD
+169 YYLTDNVVFDSD
-181 WRCDK
+181 WRCDT
-186 SIVLCLNGYS
+186 SIVLCLNGHS

-237 NGVNVSGSKA
+237 NGVDVYASTA
-247 IFNMYGGKITGNSH
+247 VFNMYGGKITGNNN
-261 KGTNTDS
+261 KTTDLS
-268 NAYGGGVRVMR
+268 AYGGGVRVRR
-279 ECTFNM
+279 EGTFNM

-290 SGNQSISSWSSYG
+290 SGNTCAGRYYSYG

-322 TGNTAKNGNDV
+322 TGNTAGNGNDV
-333 ALYRYGRMCLSGAP
+333 ALYGYGRMCLSGAP

-379 AGMESPDTVFH
+379 AGMESPDMVFH
-390 CIGTMSEADAGHFPP
+390 CIGTMSEADAGHFPA

-446 AACTAPDHAEN
+446 AACTAPDHAEK

-472 THGSEEWIEPGNYY
+472 THGDEEWIEPGNYY
-486 LTKDTTLVD
+486 LTKDTILA
-495 NADSRMIVVTG
+495 NSAYSRKIVVTG
-506 NVKICLNGHTLK
+506 DVKICLNGHTLK

-524 ETAGLCRI
+524 DTAGLYRI
-532 YLRDDAS
+532 YLRDGAS

-548 QTGKIVQISDGG
+548 QNGKIVQISDDG

-580 EISGGGSSKVPD
+580 EISGGGSSEVPT

-609 YGGKITNCTANAQSV
+609 YGGKITNCTTNAQSV
-624 IDVRSSGASGFDNGK
+624 IDVDSSSASGFYKGQPD
-639 PSVPGVF
+639 VPGTF
-646 NMYGGEISGNQMTP
+646 NMYGGEISGNQMTQ
-660 YTGQHNTAAIDAT
+660 YQGQHNTAAIDAT
-673 DNKINIYGGKICNNT
+673 HSNVNIYGGKICNNT
-688 AVGNGNVAHGI
+688 AAGNGNVAHGI
-699 DVKGS
+699 DVIWS
-704 ELTISGG
+704 DLTISGG

-720 VWMTN
+720 VCMTDN
-725 SEAETTL
+725 EPKTIL
-732 SGGKITGNAKGN
+732 SGGKITGNTKGN
-744 LCFAFQRLSNYHSST
+744 FCFAFQRTSDYVSST
-759 AVLDENMAPDTNI
+759 AVLDKNMAPDTNI
-772 GITVSPLEDNK
+772 GITISPLEDNK
-783 TPYTLSEACDTD
+783 APYTLSEACDTD

-806 YAVIYDEESKTLQL
+806 YAVIYDKETKTLQL

-833 GAAKFGQELAAT
+833 GAAKFGQELTAT
-845 LTGTNNTGTLTYKWY
+845 LTDTNNSGTLTYKWY
-860 RSGED
+860 RSGENA
-865 VPIAIDTDKYTLTA
+865 PIATDTDKYTLTA

-893 KELGSMTAVTKV
+893 KELGSVTAVTKV

-910 GPAAPA
+910 SPAAPA
-916 AFTLGFALNDDQKTF
+916 AFTLGFALNEDEKTF

-1070 FTRRSSSGGGSSGGS
+1070 FTRRSSSGGGGISSAL
-1085 SGGGSTSVPGYTVS
+1085 GYAVS
-1099 ADKTENGAIAVSPKS
+1099 ADKTENGAITVSPKS
-1114 ASKGDTV
+1114 ASRGDTV
-1121 TITAAPG
+1121 TITVTPDKGYTLESLTVLDKDG
-1128 KDYELGGIKVI
+1128 KALA
-1139 DQNGREVK
+1139 

-1153 GKYTFVMPAGK
+1153 GRYTFTMPTGKITVKAVFMDDNTMLNFFTDVHVEDYYYDAVLWAAQEGVTGGTSDTLFAPNAGCTRAQA
-1164 VTIKADFTAQTA
+1164 VTFLWRAAGSPEPKTL
-1176 DSIFADVPADA
+1176 SSFADVPADA
-1187 YYYEAVKWAADKG
+1187 YYAKAVAWAVENGVAKG
-1200 ITGGIGDSL
+1200 VSETA
-1209 FAPDQSCTRAQIV
+1209 FAPDASCTRAQIV
-1222 TFLWRAAGS
+1222 TFLWRAQQS
-1231 PEPSALS
+1231 PASGGENP
-1238 DFTDVP
+1238 FTDVP
-1244 SDKYYARA
+1244 AAAYYYNA
-1252 VAWAVEN
+1252 VLWAVEN
-1259 GITNGTTDTAFSPDD
+1259 DVAKGVSETAFAP
-1274 ICTRAHGVTF
+1274 
-1284 LSRTAKANTASG
+1284 N
-1296 NSSFA
+1296 
-1301 DVDANA
+1301 
-1307 YYASAVKWAVDNGI
+1307 DN
-1321 TNGISSSLFGPDS
+1321 
-1334 SCTRAQ
+1334 CTRAQ
-1340 IVTFIYRCMQ
+1340 IVTLIYRYRK

>member
-1 MSKKRFIWQRRLS
+1 MSKKRTIRRRGLS

-23 SMLPMAAL
+23 SMLPMGAL

-40 VPQKT
+40 AARNT
-45 VVEKA
+45 IVEKA
-50 DTEIIENTTDNDA
+50 DTENIENTTDNDA
-63 VVEDAIV
+63 VVENVIV
-70 ENTVVEND
+70 KDTVVEND
-78 AMESGD
+78 AVASSD
-84 DADVDAQDID
+84 DADID
-94 ALDIDALDIDAD
+94 ALDIDVD
-106 AVDVQT
+106 AVDVQA
-112 VDVQAVNVQA
+112 VDVQAAV
-122 AAAEHA
+122 AEHA

-135 DTCTDP
+135 DACTDP
-141 NHASHK
+141 NHASHEV
-147 IITDW
+147 ITDW
-152 QPIGSESELW
+152 QPIGSESELRAAQ
-162 ETKANGH
+162 ANGH
-169 YYLTGNVVFDSD
+169 YYLTDNVVFDSD
-181 WRCDK
+181 WRCDT
-186 SIVLCLNGYS
+186 SIVLCLNGHS

-237 NGVNVSGSKA
+237 NGVDVYASTA
-247 IFNMYGGKITGNSH
+247 VFNMYGGKITGNNN
-261 KGTNTDS
+261 KTTDLS
-268 NAYGGGVRVMR
+268 AYGGGVRVRR
-279 ECTFNM
+279 EGTFNM

-290 SGNQSISSWSSYG
+290 SGNTCAGRYYSYG

-322 TGNTAKNGNDV
+322 TGNTAGNGNDV
-333 ALYRYGRMCLSGAP
+333 ALYGYGRMCLSGAP

-379 AGMESPDTVFH
+379 AGMESPDMVFH
-390 CIGTMSEADAGHFPP
+390 CIGTMSEADAGHFPA

-446 AACTAPDHAEN
+446 AACTAPDHAEK

-472 THGSEEWIEPGNYY
+472 THGDEEWIEPGNYY
-486 LTKDTTLVD
+486 LTKDTILA
-495 NADSRMIVVTG
+495 NSAYSRKIVVTG
-506 NVKICLNGHTLK
+506 DVKICLNGHTLK

-524 ETAGLCRI
+524 DTAGLYRI
-532 YLRDDAS
+532 YLRDGAS

-548 QTGKIVQISDGG
+548 QNGKIVQISDDG

-580 EISGGGSSKVPD
+580 EISGGGSSEVPT

-609 YGGKITNCTANAQSV
+609 YGGKITNCTTNAQSV
-624 IDVRSSGASGFDNGK
+624 IDVDSSSASGFYKGQPD
-639 PSVPGVF
+639 VPGTF

-660 YTGQHNTAAIDAT
+660 YQGQHNTAAIDAT
-673 DNKINIYGGKICNNT
+673 HSNVNIYGGKICNNT
-688 AVGNGNVAHGI
+688 AAGNGNVAHGI
-699 DVKGS
+699 DVIWS
-704 ELTISGG
+704 DLTISGG

-720 VWMTN
+720 VCMTDN
-725 SEAETTL
+725 EPKTIL
-732 SGGKITGNAKGN
+732 SGGKITGNTKGN
-744 LCFAFQRLSNYHSST
+744 FCFAFQRTSDYVSST
-759 AVLDENMAPDTNI
+759 AVLDKNMAPDTNI
-772 GITVSPLEDNK
+772 GITISPLEDNK
-783 TPYTLSEACDTD
+783 APYTLSEACDTD

-806 YAVIYDEESKTLQL
+806 YAVIYDKETKTLQL

-833 GAAKFGQELAAT
+833 GAAKFGQELTAT
-845 LTGTNNTGTLTYKWY
+845 LTDTNNSGTLTYKWY
-860 RSGED
+860 RSGENA
-865 VPIAIDTDKYTLTA
+865 PIATDTDKYTLTA

-893 KELGSMTAVTKV
+893 KELGSVTAVTKV

-910 GPAAPA
+910 SPAAPA
-916 AFTLGFALNDDQKTF
+916 AFTLGFALNEDEKTF

-1070 FTRRSSSGGGSSGGS
+1070 FTRRSSSGGGGISSAL
-1085 SGGGSTSVPGYTVS
+1085 GYAVS
-1099 ADKTENGAIAVSPKS
+1099 ADKTENGAITVSPKS
-1114 ASKGDTV
+1114 ASRGDTV
-1121 TITAAPG
+1121 TITVTPDKGYTLESLTVLDKDG
-1128 KDYELGGIKVI
+1128 KALA
-1139 DQNGREVK
+1139 

-1153 GKYTFVMPAGK
+1153 GRYTFTMPTGKITVKAVFMDDNTMLNFFTEVHVEDYYYDAVLWAAQEGVTGGTSDTLFAPNAGCTRAQA
-1164 VTIKADFTAQTA
+1164 VTFLWRAAGSPEPKTL
-1176 DSIFADVPADA
+1176 SSFADVPADA
-1187 YYYEAVKWAADKG
+1187 YYAKAVAWAVENGVAKG
-1200 ITGGIGDSL
+1200 VSETA
-1209 FAPDQSCTRAQIV
+1209 FAPDASCTRAQIV
-1222 TFLWRAAGS
+1222 TFLWRAQQS
-1231 PEPSALS
+1231 PASGGENP
-1238 DFTDVP
+1238 FTDVP
-1244 SDKYYARA
+1244 AAAYYYNA
-1252 VAWAVEN
+1252 VLWAVEN
-1259 GITNGTTDTAFSPDD
+1259 DVAKGVSETAFAPDD
-1274 ICTRAHGVTF
+1274 
-1284 LSRTAKANTASG
+1284 N
-1296 NSSFA
+1296 
-1301 DVDANA
+1301 
-1307 YYASAVKWAVDNGI
+1307 
-1321 TNGISSSLFGPDS
+1321 
-1334 SCTRAQ
+1334 CTRAQ
-1340 IVTFIYRCMQ
+1340 IVTMIYRCRK

>member
-1 MSKKRFIWQRRLS
+1 MSKKRTIRRRGLS
-14 AGLSVLLCL
+14 AVLSVLLCL
-23 SMLPMAAL
+23 SMLPMGAL

-40 VPQKT
+40 AARNT
-45 VVEKA
+45 IVEKA
-50 DTEIIENTTDNDA
+50 DTENIENTTDNDA
-63 VVEDAIV
+63 VVENVIV
-70 ENTVVEND
+70 KDTVVEND
-78 AMESGD
+78 AVASSD
-84 DADVDAQDID
+84 DADV
-94 ALDIDALDIDAD
+94 DALDIDAD
-106 AVDVQT
+106 AVDVQA
-112 VDVQAVNVQA
+112 AV
-122 AAAEHA
+122 AEHA

-135 DTCTDP
+135 DACTDP
-141 NHASHK
+141 NHASHEV
-147 IITDW
+147 ITDW
-152 QPIGSESELW
+152 QPIGSESELRAAQ
-162 ETKANGH
+162 ANGH
-169 YYLTGNVVFDSD
+169 YYLTDDVVFDSD
-181 WRCDK
+181 WRCDT
-186 SIVLCLNGYS
+186 SIVLCLNGHS

-237 NGVNVSGSKA
+237 NGVDVYASTA
-247 IFNMYGGKITGNSH
+247 VFNMYGGKITGNNN
-261 KGTNTDS
+261 KTTDLS
-268 NAYGGGVRVMR
+268 AYGGGVRVRR
-279 ECTFNM
+279 EGTFNM

-290 SGNQSISSWSSYG
+290 SGNTCAGRYYSYG

-322 TGNTAKNGNDV
+322 TGNTAGNGSDV
-333 ALYRYGRMCLSGAP
+333 ALYGYGRMCLSGAP

-379 AGMESPDTVFH
+379 AGMESPDMVFH
-390 CIGTMSEADAGHFPP
+390 CIGTMSEADAGHFPA

-446 AACTAPDHAEN
+446 ADCTAPDHAEN

-472 THGSEEWIEPGNYY
+472 THGTEEWIEPGNYY
-486 LTKDTTLVD
+486 LTKDTILA
-495 NADSRMIVVTG
+495 NSAYSRKIVVTG
-506 NVKICLNGHTLK
+506 DVKICLNGHTMK

-524 ETAGLCRI
+524 EIAGLCRI

-539 FSICDCSKG
+539 FSICDCSEG
-548 QTGKIVQISDGG
+548 QNGKIVQISDDG

-566 FQCLRNSTLNLFGG
+566 FQCLRKSTLNLFGG
-580 EISGGGSSKVPD
+580 EISGGGSSEVPT
-592 NTAYPGA
+592 NTTYPGA

-609 YGGKITNCTANAQSV
+609 YGGKITNCTTNAQSV
-624 IDVRSSGASGFDNGK
+624 IDVDSSSASGLYKGQPN
-639 PSVPGVF
+639 VPGVF

-660 YTGQHNTAAIDAT
+660 YTGQNGTAAVDAT
-673 DNKINIYGGKICNNT
+673 HSNVNIYGGKICNNT
-688 AVGNGNVAHGI
+688 AVGKGNVAHGI
-699 DVKGS
+699 DVIWS
-704 ELTISGG
+704 DLTISGG

-720 VWMTN
+720 VCMTDN
-725 SEAETTL
+725 EPKTIL
-732 SGGKITGNAKGN
+732 SGGKITGNTKGN
-744 LCFAFQRLSNYHSST
+744 FCFIFRWSDSNYVFNYTPSV
-759 AVLDENMAPDTNI
+759 VLDKNMAPDTNI
-772 GITVSPLEDNK
+772 GISVSPLEDNK
-783 TPYTLSEACDTD
+783 VPYTLSVACDTD
-795 NSRFFHSDMAG
+795 NSRFFYSDMAG
-806 YAVIYDEESKTLQL
+806 YAVIYDEKSKTLQL

-860 RSGED
+860 RSGENA
-865 VPIAIDTDKYTLTA
+865 PIATDTDKYTLTA

-893 KELGSMTAVTKV
+893 KELGSITAVTKV

-916 AFTLGFALNDDQKTF
+916 AFTLGFALNEDQKTF
-931 TATIPEVKNAEYS
+931 TATIPEVENAEYS

-998 FKPDGATSFRGTQ
+998 FKPDGTTSFRGTQ

-1061 NDSAVAEAT
+1061 NDSAVAAAT
-1070 FTRRSSSGGGSSGGS
+1070 FTRRSSSGGGGS
-1085 SGGGSTSVPGYTVS
+1085 VSIPDTKIPTGIYEHGTVTVS
-1099 ADKTENGAIAVSPKS
+1099 PES

-1121 TITAAPG
+1121 TITVAPDKGYTLESLTVLDKDG
-1128 KDYELGGIKVI
+1128 KALA
-1139 DQNGREVK
+1139 

-1153 GKYTFVMPAGK
+1153 GRYTFTMPAGEITVK
-1164 VTIKADFTAQTA
+1164 AVFMDDNTMLNFFTDVRAEDYYYDAVLWAAQEGVTGGTSDTLFAPNAGCTRAQAVTFLWRAAGSPEPKSADLPFT
-1176 DSIFADVPADA
+1176 DVPADA
-1187 YYYEAVKWAADKG
+1187 YYAKAAAWAVENNVAKG
-1200 ITGGIGDSL
+1200 VSETA
-1209 FAPDQSCTRAQIV
+1209 FAPDTSCTRAQIV
-1222 TFLWRAAGS
+1222 TFLWRAQQS
-1231 PEPSALS
+1231 PASGGENP
-1238 DFTDVP
+1238 FTDVP
-1244 SDKYYARA
+1244 AAAYYYNA
-1252 VAWAVEN
+1252 VLWAVEN
-1259 GITNGTTDTAFSPDD
+1259 DVAKGVSETAFAP
-1274 ICTRAHGVTF
+1274 
-1284 LSRTAKANTASG
+1284 N
-1296 NSSFA
+1296 
-1301 DVDANA
+1301 
-1307 YYASAVKWAVDNGI
+1307 DN
-1321 TNGISSSLFGPDS
+1321 
-1334 SCTRAQ
+1334 CTRAQ
-1340 IVTFIYRCMQ
+1340 IVTMIYRCRK

>member
-1 MSKKRFIWQRRLS
+1 MNKKRTIRRRGLS

-23 SMLPMAAL
+23 SMLPMGAL

-40 VPQKT
+40 AARNT
-45 VVEKA
+45 IVEKA
-50 DTEIIENTTDNDA
+50 DTENIENTTDNNA
-63 VVEDAIV
+63 VIEDVIVED
-70 ENTVVEND
+70 TVVESD
-78 AMESGD
+78 AVESSD
-84 DADVDAQDID
+84 DADVN
-94 ALDIDALDIDAD
+94 ALDSDAD
-106 AVDVQT
+106 AVDVQA
-112 VDVQAVNVQA
+112 AV
-122 AAAEHA
+122 AEHA

-135 DTCTDP
+135 DACTDP
-141 NHASHK
+141 NHASHE

-152 QPIGSESELW
+152 KPIGSESELRAAQ
-162 ETKANGH
+162 ANGH
-169 YYLTGNVVFDSD
+169 YYLTANIIFNRY
-181 WRCDK
+181 WRCSN
-186 SIVLCLNGYS
+186 SIVLCLNGHS
-196 ITFKNKGQNIT
+196 ITFQKAST
-207 SDGIWLASDTNFTI
+207 ASDDGISIGSNTNFTI
-221 CDCSKN
+221 CDCSEN
-227 QTGKITGSTC
+227 QTGTITGSTQ
-237 NGVNVSGSKA
+237 NGVKVSGGNS
-247 IFNMYGGKITGNSH
+247 IFNMYGGKITGNRNDAG
-261 KGTNTDS
+261 KED
-268 NAYGGGVRVMR
+268 AYGGGVRVTYGS
-279 ECTFNM
+279 TFNM

-290 SGNQSISSWSSYG
+290 SGNQSISSWYSYG

-322 TGNTAKNGNDV
+322 TGNTAKNGSDV

-390 CIGTMSEADAGHFPP
+390 CIGTMSKENAGHFPP
-405 PSGAKYDQGNPW
+405 PSGAKYDHGNPW

-423 EQLFFV
+423 EHLFFV

-472 THGSEEWIEPGNYY
+472 THGDEEWIEPGNYY
-486 LTKDTTLVD
+486 LTKDTILA
-495 NADSRMIVVTG
+495 NSAYSRKIVVTG
-506 NVKICLNGHTLK
+506 DVKICLNGHTLK

-524 ETAGLCRI
+524 DTAGLYRI

-548 QTGKIVQISDGG
+548 QNGKIVQISDDG

-624 IDVRSSGASGFDNGK
+624 IDVDSASASGLYKGQPN
-639 PSVPGVF
+639 VPGVF
-646 NMYGGEISGNQMTP
+646 NMYGGEISGNKMTP
-660 YTGQHNTAAIDAT
+660 YKGQHNTAAIDAT
-673 DNKINIYGGKICNNT
+673 YNNVNIYGGKICNNT
-688 AVGNGNVAHGI
+688 AVGNDNVAHGI
-699 DVKGS
+699 DVIWS
-704 ELTISGG
+704 NLTIGGG

-725 SEAETTL
+725 KTPATAL
-732 SGGKITGNAKGN
+732 SGGKITGNTKGN
-744 LCFAFQRLSNYHSST
+744 FCFAFQRTSGYVSST

-772 GITVSPLEDNK
+772 GITISPLETDK
-783 TPYTLSEACDTD
+783 ASYTLSEACDTD
-795 NSRFFHSDMAG
+795 NSRFFYSDMAG
-806 YAVIYDEESKTLQL
+806 YAVVYDEKSKTLQL

-833 GAAKFGQELAAT
+833 GAAKFGQELT
-845 LTGTNNTGTLTYKWY
+845 VMLSGTNNSGTLTYKWY
-860 RSGED
+860 RSGENA
-865 VPIAIDTDKYTLTA
+865 PIATDTDKYTLTA
-879 DDIGRTITAMVKSS
+879 VDIGKTITVIVKSS
-893 KELGSMTAVTKV
+893 AELGSVTAVTTV

-916 AFTLGFALNDDQKTF
+916 AFTLGFTLNEDEKTF
-931 TATIPEVKNAEYS
+931 TATIPEVENAEYS

-970 IPETDTQ
+970 IPGTDTQ

-1011 TVEIS
+1011 MVEIY

-1070 FTRRSSSGGGSSGGS
+1070 FTRRSSSGGGGGGG
-1085 SGGGSTSVPGYTVS
+1085 GGGSVSIPDTKIPTGIYEHGTVTVS
-1099 ADKTENGAIAVSPKS
+1099 PES

-1121 TITAAPG
+1121 TITATPDKGYTLESLTVLDKDG
-1128 KDYELGGIKVI
+1128 KALA
-1139 DQNGREVK
+1139 

-1153 GKYTFVMPAGK
+1153 GRYTFVMPAGK
-1164 VTIKADFTAQTA
+1164 ITVKAVFMDDNTMLNFFTDVSAEDYYYDAVLWAAQEGVTGGTSDTLFAPNAGCTRAQAVTFLWRAASSPEPKSADLPFT
-1176 DSIFADVPADA
+1176 DVPADA
-1187 YYYEAVKWAADKG
+1187 YYAKAVAWAVKNGVAKG
-1200 ITGGIGDSL
+1200 VSETA
-1209 FAPDQSCTRAQIV
+1209 FAPDAGCTRAQIV
-1222 TFLWRAAGS
+1222 TFLWRAAVPGIRRRKPVHRRSGGRLLRAGS
-1231 PEPSALS
+1231 R
-1238 DFTDVP
+1238 VGGR
-1244 SDKYYARA
+1244 K
-1252 VAWAVEN
+1252 
-1259 GITNGTTDTAFSPDD
+1259 
-1274 ICTRAHGVTF
+1274 
-1284 LSRTAKANTASG
+1284 
-1296 NSSFA
+1296 
-1301 DVDANA
+1301 
-1307 YYASAVKWAVDNGI
+1307 
-1321 TNGISSSLFGPDS
+1321 
-1334 SCTRAQ
+1334 
-1340 IVTFIYRCMQ
+1340 RCCEGRERDRVRPGR

>member
-1 MSKKRFIWQRRLS
+1 MSKKRTIRRRGLS
-14 AGLSVLLCL
+14 AVLSVLLCL
-23 SMLPMAAL
+23 SMLPMGAL

-40 VPQKT
+40 ALRNT
-45 VVEKA
+45 IVEKA
-50 DTEIIENTTDNDA
+50 DTENIENTTDNDA
-63 VVEDAIV
+63 VVENVIV
-70 ENTVVEND
+70 KDTVVEND
-78 AMESGD
+78 AVASSD
-84 DADVDAQDID
+84 DADV
-94 ALDIDALDIDAD
+94 DALDIDAD
-106 AVDVQT
+106 AVDVQ
-112 VDVQAVNVQA
+112 AV
-122 AAAEHA
+122 AAEHA

-141 NHASHK
+141 NHASHE

-162 ETKANGH
+162 AVQANGH
-169 YYLTGNVVFDSD
+169 YYLTDDVVFDSD
-181 WRCDK
+181 WRCDT
-186 SIVLCLNGYS
+186 SIVLCLNGHS

-237 NGVNVSGSKA
+237 NGVDVYASTA
-247 IFNMYGGKITGNSH
+247 VFNMYGGKITGNNN
-261 KGTNTDS
+261 KTTDWS
-268 NAYGGGVRVMR
+268 AYGGGVRVRR
-279 ECTFNM
+279 EGTFNM

-290 SGNQSISSWSSYG
+290 SGNTCAGRYYSYG

-322 TGNTAKNGNDV
+322 TGNTAGNGNNV
-333 ALYRYGRMCLSGAP
+333 ALYGYGRMCLSGAP

-379 AGMESPDTVFH
+379 AGMESPDMVFH
-390 CIGTMSEADAGHFPP
+390 CIGTMSEADAGHFPA

-446 AACTAPDHAEN
+446 ADCTAPDHAEN

-472 THGSEEWIEPGNYY
+472 THGTEEWIEPGNYY
-486 LTKDTTLVD
+486 LTKDTILA
-495 NADSRMIVVTG
+495 NSAYSRKIVVTG
-506 NVKICLNGHTLK
+506 DVKICLNGHTLK

-524 ETAGLCRI
+524 DTAGLYRI
-532 YLRDDAS
+532 YLRDGAS

-548 QTGKIVQISDGG
+548 QNGKIVQISDDG

-566 FQCLRNSTLNLFGG
+566 FQCLRKSTLNLFGG
-580 EISGGGSSKVPD
+580 EISGGGSSEVPT
-592 NTAYPGA
+592 NTTYPGA

-609 YGGKITNCTANAQSV
+609 YGGKITNCTTNAQSV
-624 IDVRSSGASGFDNGK
+624 IDVDSSSASGLYKGQPN
-639 PSVPGVF
+639 VPGVF

-660 YTGQHNTAAIDAT
+660 YTGQNGTAAVDAT
-673 DNKINIYGGKICNNT
+673 HSNVNIYGGKICNNT
-688 AVGNGNVAHGI
+688 AVGKGNVAHGI
-699 DVKGS
+699 DVIWS
-704 ELTISGG
+704 DLTISGG

-720 VWMTN
+720 VCMTDN
-725 SEAETTL
+725 EPKTIL
-732 SGGKITGNAKGN
+732 SGGKITGNTKGN
-744 LCFAFQRLSNYHSST
+744 FCFIFRWSDSNYVFNYTPSV
-759 AVLDENMAPDTNI
+759 VLDKNMAPDTNI
-772 GITVSPLEDNK
+772 GISVSPLEDNK
-783 TPYTLSEACDTD
+783 VPYTLSVACDTD
-795 NSRFFHSDMAG
+795 NSRFFYSDMAG
-806 YAVIYDEESKTLQL
+806 YAVIYDEKSKTLQL

-860 RSGED
+860 RSGENA
-865 VPIAIDTDKYTLTA
+865 PIATDTDKYTLTA

-893 KELGSMTAVTKV
+893 KELGSITAVTKV

-916 AFTLGFALNDDQKTF
+916 AFTLGFALNEDQKTF
-931 TATIPEVKNAEYS
+931 TATIPEVENAEYS

-998 FKPDGATSFRGTQ
+998 FKPDGTTSFRGTQ

-1061 NDSAVAEAT
+1061 NDSAVAAAT
-1070 FTRRSSSGGGSSGGS
+1070 FTRRSSSGGGGS
-1085 SGGGSTSVPGYTVS
+1085 VSIPDTKIPTGIYEHGTVTVS
-1099 ADKTENGAIAVSPKS
+1099 PES

-1121 TITAAPG
+1121 TITVAPDKGYTLESLTVLDKDG
-1128 KDYELGGIKVI
+1128 KALA
-1139 DQNGREVK
+1139 

-1153 GKYTFVMPAGK
+1153 GRYTFTMPAGK
-1164 VTIKADFTAQTA
+1164 ITVKAVFMDDNTMLNFFTDVHAEDYYYDAVLWAAQEGVTGGTSDTLFAPNAGCTRAQAVTFLWRAAGSPEPKSADLPFT
-1176 DSIFADVPADA
+1176 DVPADA
-1187 YYYEAVKWAADKG
+1187 YYAKAVAWAVENNVAKG
-1200 ITGGIGDSL
+1200 VSETA
-1209 FAPDQSCTRAQIV
+1209 FAPNASCTRAQIV
-1222 TFLWRAAGS
+1222 TFLWRAQQS
-1231 PEPSALS
+1231 PASGGENPFA
-1238 DFTDVP
+1238 DVP
-1244 SDKYYARA
+1244 AAAYYYNA
-1252 VAWAVEN
+1252 VLWAVESDVAK
-1259 GITNGTTDTAFSPDD
+1259 GVSETAFAPDD
-1274 ICTRAHGVTF
+1274 
-1284 LSRTAKANTASG
+1284 N
-1296 NSSFA
+1296 
-1301 DVDANA
+1301 
-1307 YYASAVKWAVDNGI
+1307 
-1321 TNGISSSLFGPDS
+1321 
-1334 SCTRAQ
+1334 CTRAQ
-1340 IVTFIYRCMQ
+1340 IVTLIYRCRK

>member
-1 MSKKRFIWQRRLS
+1 MSKKRTIRRRGLS

-40 VPQKT
+40 AARNT
-45 VVEKA
+45 IVEKA
-50 DTEIIENTTDNDA
+50 DTENIENTTDNDA
-63 VVEDAIV
+63 VVENVIV
-70 ENTVVEND
+70 KDTVVEND
-78 AMESGD
+78 AVASSD

-94 ALDIDALDIDAD
+94 VQNIDVDA
-106 AVDVQT
+106 

-122 AAAEHA
+122 AVAEHA

-135 DTCTDP
+135 DACTDP
-141 NHASHK
+141 NHASHEV
-147 IITDW
+147 ITDW
-152 QPIGSESELW
+152 LPISSESELSK
-162 ETKANGH
+162 TTANGH
-169 YYLTGNVVFDSD
+169 YYLTDNIVFNRY
-181 WRCDK
+181 WWCRN
-186 SIVLCLNGYS
+186 SIVLCLNGHS
-196 ITFKNKGQNIT
+196 IIFQKASTA
-207 SDGIWLASDTNFTI
+207 SDDGISIGSDTNFTI
-221 CDCSKN
+221 CDCSEN
-227 QTGKITGSTC
+227 QTGTITGSTQ
-237 NGVNVSGSKA
+237 NGVKVSGENS
-247 IFNMYGGKITGNSH
+247 IFNMYGGKITGNSNNA
-261 KGTNTDS
+261 GTDD
-268 NAYGGGVRVMR
+268 AYGGGVRVTYGS
-279 ECTFNM
+279 TFNM

-290 SGNQSISSWSSYG
+290 SGNQSISSWYSYG
-303 GGVCVEDK
+303 GGVYVDYK
-311 GSIFNMYGGKI
+311 DSIFNMYGGAV
-322 TGNTAKNGNDV
+322 TGNTAKTGGGIAVRDNATVTIG
-333 ALYRYGRMCLSGAP
+333 GAP
-347 ILGDIYLVH
+347 IIRDNIGTGTIIPAPDIY
-356 LDIDGIDVGEGGLAE
+356 ITGSCFNANGLTGD
-371 NTTYQINF
+371 NKYQI
-379 AGMESPDTVFH
+379 TVEEMNSTDRRGV
-390 CIGTMSEADAGHFPP
+390 CVGTMSEEDSTHFIATKH
-405 PSGAKYDQGNPW
+405 SELDENDPW
-417 SAWYNG
+417 IPWYNG

-429 RESAKHQG
+429 RERAKHQG

-446 AACTAPDHAEN
+446 ADCTAPDHVAK
-457 HENIAWTPVEYIHTE
+457 HKNIAWTPVEYIHAE
-472 THGSEEWIEPGNYY
+472 PRDGKLWIEPGNYY
-486 LTKDTTLVD
+486 LTKDTILVD
-495 NADSRMIVVTG
+495 NAYSKKVIVTG
-506 NVKICLNGHTLK
+506 DVKICLNGHTLK

-580 EISGGGSSKVPD
+580 EISGGGSSKVLD

-624 IDVRSSGASGFDNGK
+624 IDVDSSSASGLYKGHPN
-639 PSVPGVF
+639 VPGVF

-673 DNKINIYGGKICNNT
+673 RNKVNIYGGKICNNT
-688 AVGNGNVAHGI
+688 AVGNGNVAHGV
-699 DVKGS
+699 DVIWS
-704 ELTISGG
+704 DLTISGG

-725 SEAETTL
+725 KTPATAL
-732 SGGKITGNAKGN
+732 SGGKITGNTKGN
-744 LCFAFQRLSNYHSST
+744 FCFAFQRTSGYVSST

-772 GITVSPLEDNK
+772 GITISPLETDK
-783 TPYTLSEACDTD
+783 ASYTLSEACDTD

-833 GAAKFGQELAAT
+833 GAAKFGQELTAA

-865 VPIAIDTDKYTLTA
+865 VPIATDTDKYTLTA
-879 DDIGRTITAMVKSS
+879 DDIGRTITVVVKSS
-893 KELGSMTAVTKV
+893 AELGSITAVTKV

-1070 FTRRSSSGGGSSGGS
+1070 FTRRSSFGGGGGGGGGGSVSIPDTKIPTGIYEHG
-1085 SGGGSTSVPGYTVS
+1085 TVTVS
-1099 ADKTENGAIAVSPKS
+1099 PES

-1121 TITAAPG
+1121 TITATPDKGYTLESLTVLDKDG
-1128 KDYELGGIKVI
+1128 KALA
-1139 DQNGREVK
+1139 

-1153 GKYTFVMPAGK
+1153 GRYTFTMPAGEITVK
-1164 VTIKADFTAQTA
+1164 AVFMDDNTMLNFFTDVHAEDYYYDAVLWAAQEGVTGGTSDTLFAPNAGCTRAQAVTFLWRAAGSPEPKSADLPFT
-1176 DSIFADVPADA
+1176 DVPADA
-1187 YYYEAVKWAADKG
+1187 YYAKAVAWAVENGVAKG
-1200 ITGGIGDSL
+1200 VSETA
-1209 FAPDQSCTRAQIV
+1209 FAPDAGCTRAQIV
-1222 TFLWRAAGS
+1222 TFLWRAQQS
-1231 PEPSALS
+1231 PASGGENPFA
-1238 DFTDVP
+1238 DVP
-1244 SDKYYARA
+1244 ADAYYYNA
-1252 VAWAVEN
+1252 VLWAVEN
-1259 GITNGTTDTAFSPDD
+1259 GAAKGVSETAFAP
-1274 ICTRAHGVTF
+1274 
-1284 LSRTAKANTASG
+1284 N
-1296 NSSFA
+1296 
-1301 DVDANA
+1301 
-1307 YYASAVKWAVDNGI
+1307 DN
-1321 TNGISSSLFGPDS
+1321 
-1334 SCTRAQ
+1334 CTRAQ
-1340 IVTFIYRCMQ
+1340 IVTLIYRCRK

>member
-1 MSKKRFIWQRRLS
+1 MSKKRTIRRRGLS

-23 SMLPMAAL
+23 SMLPMGAL

-40 VPQKT
+40 AARNT
-45 VVEKA
+45 IVEKA
-50 DTEIIENTTDNDA
+50 DTENIENTTDNDA
-63 VVEDAIV
+63 VVENVIV
-70 ENTVVEND
+70 KDTVVEND
-78 AMESGD
+78 AVASSD
-84 DADVDAQDID
+84 DADID
-94 ALDIDALDIDAD
+94 ALDIDVD
-106 AVDVQT
+106 AVDVQA
-112 VDVQAVNVQA
+112 VDVQAAV
-122 AAAEHA
+122 AEHA

-135 DTCTDP
+135 DACTDP
-141 NHASHK
+141 NHASHEV
-147 IITDW
+147 ITDW
-152 QPIGSESELW
+152 QPIGSESELRAAQ
-162 ETKANGH
+162 ANGH
-169 YYLTGNVVFDSD
+169 YYLTDNVVFDSD
-181 WRCDK
+181 WRCDT
-186 SIVLCLNGYS
+186 SIVLCLNGHS

-237 NGVNVSGSKA
+237 NGVDVYASTA
-247 IFNMYGGKITGNSH
+247 VFNMYGGKITGNNN
-261 KGTNTDS
+261 KTTDLS
-268 NAYGGGVRVMR
+268 AYGGGVRVRR
-279 ECTFNM
+279 EGTFNM

-290 SGNQSISSWSSYG
+290 SGNTCAGRYYSYG

-322 TGNTAKNGNDV
+322 TGNTAGNGNDV
-333 ALYRYGRMCLSGAP
+333 ALYGYGRMCLSGAP

-379 AGMESPDTVFH
+379 AGMESPDMVFH
-390 CIGTMSEADAGHFPP
+390 CIGTMSEADAGHFPA

-446 AACTAPDHAEN
+446 AACTAPDHAEK

-472 THGSEEWIEPGNYY
+472 THGDEEWIEPGNYY
-486 LTKDTTLVD
+486 LTKDTILA
-495 NADSRMIVVTG
+495 NSAYSRKIVVTG
-506 NVKICLNGHTLK
+506 DVKICLNGHTLK

-524 ETAGLCRI
+524 DTAGLYRI
-532 YLRDDAS
+532 YLRDGAS

-548 QTGKIVQISDGG
+548 QNGKIVQISDDG

-580 EISGGGSSKVPD
+580 EISGGGSSEVPT

-609 YGGKITNCTANAQSV
+609 YGGKITNCTTNAQSV
-624 IDVRSSGASGFDNGK
+624 IDVDSSSASGFYKGQPD
-639 PSVPGVF
+639 VPGTF
-646 NMYGGEISGNQMTP
+646 NMYGGEISGNQMTQ
-660 YTGQHNTAAIDAT
+660 YQGQHNTAAIDAT
-673 DNKINIYGGKICNNT
+673 HSNVNIYGGKICNNT
-688 AVGNGNVAHGI
+688 AAGNGNVAHGI
-699 DVKGS
+699 DVIWS
-704 ELTISGG
+704 DLTISGG

-720 VWMTN
+720 VCMTDN
-725 SEAETTL
+725 EPKTIL
-732 SGGKITGNAKGN
+732 SGGKITGNTKGN
-744 LCFAFQRLSNYHSST
+744 FCFAFQRTSDYVSST
-759 AVLDENMAPDTNI
+759 AVLDKNMAPDTNI
-772 GITVSPLEDNK
+772 GITISPLEDNK
-783 TPYTLSEACDTD
+783 APYTLSEACDTD

-806 YAVIYDEESKTLQL
+806 YAVIYDKETKTLQL

-833 GAAKFGQELAAT
+833 GAAKFGQELTAT
-845 LTGTNNTGTLTYKWY
+845 LTDTNNSGTLTYKWY
-860 RSGED
+860 RSGENA
-865 VPIAIDTDKYTLTA
+865 PIATDTDKYTLTA

-893 KELGSMTAVTKV
+893 KELGSVTAVTKV

-910 GPAAPA
+910 SPAAPA
-916 AFTLGFALNDDQKTF
+916 AFTLGFALNEDEKTF
-931 TATIPEVKNAEYS
+931 TATIPEVKNAECS

-1070 FTRRSSSGGGSSGGS
+1070 FTRRSSSGGGGISSAL
-1085 SGGGSTSVPGYTVS
+1085 GYAVS
-1099 ADKTENGAIAVSPKS
+1099 ADKTENGAITVSPKS
-1114 ASKGDTV
+1114 ASRGDTV
-1121 TITAAPG
+1121 TITVTPDKGYTLESLTVLDKDG
-1128 KDYELGGIKVI
+1128 KALA
-1139 DQNGREVK
+1139 

-1153 GKYTFVMPAGK
+1153 GRYTFTMPTGKITVKAVFMDDNTMLNFFTDVHVEDYYYDAVLWAAQEGVTGGTSDTLFAPNAGCTRAQA
-1164 VTIKADFTAQTA
+1164 VTFLWRAAGSPEPKTL
-1176 DSIFADVPADA
+1176 SSFADVPADA
-1187 YYYEAVKWAADKG
+1187 YYAKAVAWAVENGVAKG
-1200 ITGGIGDSL
+1200 VSETA
-1209 FAPDQSCTRAQIV
+1209 FAPDASCTRAQIV
-1222 TFLWRAAGS
+1222 TFLWRAQQS
-1231 PEPSALS
+1231 PASGGENP
-1238 DFTDVP
+1238 FTDVP
-1244 SDKYYARA
+1244 AAAYYYNA
-1252 VAWAVEN
+1252 VLWAVEN
-1259 GITNGTTDTAFSPDD
+1259 DVAKGVSETAFAP
-1274 ICTRAHGVTF
+1274 
-1284 LSRTAKANTASG
+1284 N
-1296 NSSFA
+1296 
-1301 DVDANA
+1301 
-1307 YYASAVKWAVDNGI
+1307 DN
-1321 TNGISSSLFGPDS
+1321 
-1334 SCTRAQ
+1334 CTRAQ
-1340 IVTFIYRCMQ
+1340 IVTLIYRYRK